1 MDIKKHL
8 IITGNSNVSWKDAIV
23 KAIAEASK
31 TIDYLSEVKI
41 LEQRASIDG
50 DKILEYFVDLD
61 ISFTLDLDRNKK
73 QGGSNSDESNGN

>member
-8 IITGNSNVSWKDAIV
+8 MITGNSSVSWKDAIV

-61 ISFTLDLDRNKK
+61 ISFTLDLNRNKT
-73 QGGSNSDESNGN
+73 QGGV

>member
-61 ISFTLDLDRNKK
+61 ISFTVDLNRNK
-73 QGGSNSDESNGN
+73 N